1 MDEHPVRDHRI
12 ALELEHVSFSYEGV
26 TVFADVNLQV
36 HEGEFVSLLG
46 PSGSGKSTILRLL
59 AGLENPQQGEIRH
72 GKAPVVGPSIDRG
85 VVFQDY
91 SLFPWMSLAENVV
104 LAIGKAHPK
113 LDSEQK
119 LELAEEYLE
128 LVGLADA
135 CAKYPGQLSGG
146 MCQRGAI
153 ARALAMGA
161 PVLLMDEPFG
171 ALDPVNRTRL
181 QDLLLEVWN
190 SSEPAR
196 TIVFVTHDIDEALL
210 LADRVVVLG
219 ACPGRIIADLDVPI
233 PRPRPRRQTYART
246 DFQALRKAVNEHLQR
261 DMLQRLSDADTVE
274 EAAGI

>member
-1 MDEHPVRDHRI
+1 MDERAIQDHRL
-12 ALELEHVSFSYEGV
+12 ALELDRVSFGYEGV
-26 TVFADVNLQV
+26 TVLADVTLQV
-36 HEGEFVSLLG
+36 REGEFISLLG

-59 AGLENPQQGEIRH
+59 AGLESPRQGKIRH
-72 GKAPVVGPSIDRG
+72 GGVPVVGPSIDRG

-91 SLFPWMSLAENVV
+91 SLFPWMSLTENVV
-104 LAIGKAHPK
+104 LAIDKAHPK
-113 LDSEQK
+113 LDGEQK

-135 CAKYPGQLSGG
+135 RAKYPGQLSGG

-190 SSEPAR
+190 ASKPAR
-196 TIVFVTHDIDEALL
+196 TIVFVTHDVDEALL

-219 ACPGRIIADLDVPI
+219 ACPGRIIADLEVPI
-233 PRPRPRRQTYART
+233 PRPRPRRQTYSRT
-246 DFQALRKAVNEHLQR
+246 DFQTLRKTVNEHLQG
-261 DMLQRLSDADTVE
+261 DMLQRLSDADTVA

>member
-1 MDEHPVRDHRI
+1 
-12 ALELEHVSFSYEGV
+12 V
-26 TVFADVNLQV
+26 T
-36 HEGEFVSLLG
+36 G
-46 PSGSGKSTILRLL
+46 PG
-59 AGLENPQQGEIRH
+59 
-72 GKAPVVGPSIDRG
+72 IDRG

-91 SLFPWMSLAENVV
+91 SLFPWMTLTENVV
-104 LAIGKAHPK
+104 LAIGKAHPQLERK
-113 LDSEQK
+113 ERR
-119 LELAEEYLE
+119 ELAEEYLE

-135 CAKYPGQLSGG
+135 HAKYPQELSGG

-190 SSEPAR
+190 SSRPAR
-196 TIVFVTHDIDEALL
+196 TIVFVTHDVDEAIL

-233 PRPRPRRQTYART
+233 PRPRPRRQTYLRPE
-246 DFQALRKAVNEHLQR
+246 FQSLRKAVTEYLQG
-261 DMLQRLSDADTVE
+261 DMLQRLSAADTMA
-274 EAAGI
+274 EAEGI

>member
-1 MDEHPVRDHRI
+1 MDEHIVRDHRL
-12 ALELEHVSFSYEGV
+12 ALELDHVSFGYEGV
-26 TVFADVNLQV
+26 TVLADVNLQV
-36 HEGEFVSLLG
+36 REGEFVSLLG

-59 AGLENPQQGEIRH
+59 AGLEKPQQGKIQHR
-72 GKAPVVGPSIDRG
+72 GVPVVGPSIDRG

-91 SLFPWMSLAENVV
+91 SLFPWMSLTENVV

-113 LDSEQK
+113 LNSVQK

-181 QDLLLEVWN
+181 QDLLLQVWN

-196 TIVFVTHDIDEALL
+196 TIVFVTHDVDEALL

-219 ACPGRIIADLDVPI
+219 ACPGRIIADLEVPI
-233 PRPRPRRQTYART
+233 PRPRPRRQTYARS
-246 DFQALRKAVNEHLQR
+246 DFQALRKAVNEHLQG
-261 DMLQRLSDADTVE
+261 DMLQRLSDADTVT